1 MGGMLVG
8 SFIFGTLA
16 DWIGRRTTLAL
27 TSLLLALSGSIC
39 ALLPSSAGMYWAF
52 ATLRF
57 LMGMGHVGTFM
68 LAFTLSVEYV
78 GPKKRTFTGCIIEV
92 AFAFGNNHPLLLGF
106 TFRTESLALVFKH
119 RGGAIKIGSNV
130 SSRGFLVHLQNAK
143 GRLFSGLKLPVYIQ
157 VLFFLEMFPCNLL
170 LLV

>member
-1 MGGMLVG
+1 MVCDSQWQISFAQSLYMGGMLVG

-16 DWIGRRTTLAL
+16 DWIGRRPTLVL

-39 ALLPSSAGMYWAF
+39 ALLPSSASMYWAF
-52 ATLRF
+52 ASLRF

-92 AFAFGNNHPLLLGF
+92 AFALGM
-106 TFRTESLALVFKH
+106 LYA
-119 RGGAIKIGSNV
+119 AI
-130 SSRGFLVHLQNAK
+130 
-143 GRLFSGLKLPVYIQ
+143 
-157 VLFFLEMFPCNLL
+157 
-170 LLV
+170 